1 MAAQPP
7 RTLLQVT
14 SWFCDC
20 WTVITSVPLE
30 DLEPALS
37 AAAALVHT
45 DPRIRLAATDSAS
58 LPEVRFAFELDADN
72 EDQAV
77 SRATAVVTAAVA
89 GDHLEQARWTYRA
102 RIVA

>member
-1 MAAQPP
+1 M
-7 RTLLQVT
+7 T

-30 DLEPALS
+30 NLEPALAG
-37 AAAALVHT
+37 AAVLVHA

-58 LPEVRFAFELDADN
+58 LPEVRFVFELDADD

-89 GDHLEQARWTYRA
+89 GGHLEQAHWAYRV
-102 RIVA
+102 RISGAPG